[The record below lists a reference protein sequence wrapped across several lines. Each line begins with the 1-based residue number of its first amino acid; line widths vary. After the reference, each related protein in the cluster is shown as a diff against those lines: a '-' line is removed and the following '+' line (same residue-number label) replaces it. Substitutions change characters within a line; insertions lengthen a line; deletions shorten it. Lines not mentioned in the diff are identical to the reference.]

1 MKMQAK
7 NNNTAQG
14 GQAIKSGKPAANGA
28 KNGAKQ
34 SEKTVPKGWAR
45 NAVKSGVKQGT
56 KAAKPTAKSGVKSG
70 GKRADKDRIERING
84 APVYTAVYKVNHS
97 EELLEFLLR
106 KCNTSRNNVKS
117 LLVRKQVLVNG
128 RVVTQYNF
136 MLAKDDEVKLSRR
149 PVQEGAAAVQ
159 RANTSRG
166 AKTEQRSFSL
176 RDIKIIYESD
186 DLVAIDKPAGL
197 LSVESDK
204 ERECAYGYI
213 TDYLQR
219 QDKNAR
225 AFVLHRI
232 DKETSGVLLF
242 AKDVKLHSMLKMH
255 WNEQVQVREYYAVVE
270 GTIEK
275 KADTLTTY
283 LKENVNN
290 LVYATNDPTGQKAV
304 THYEVVMEN
313 GQYSLLRVR
322 IDTGRKN
329 QIRVQMKALGNPVV
343 GDDKYG
349 SGNKNPLDRLGLH
362 ADRLEFIHP
371 MTKELIVLT
380 AAMPAAFRALFQ

>member
-1 MKMQAK
+1 MQAK
-7 NNNTAQG
+7 NNGKGAG
-14 GQAIKSGKPAANGA
+14 GKPSAGTVQRP
-28 KNGAKQ
+28 KNGV
-34 SEKTVPKGWAR
+34 KTPK
-45 NAVKSGVKQGT
+45 
-56 KAAKPTAKSGVKSG
+56 
-70 GKRADKDRIERING
+70 KRAENIERVNG

-97 EELLEFLLR
+97 DELLEFLLR

-149 PVQEGAAAVQ
+149 PVKDGEAVKPT
-159 RANTSRG
+159 AKLTRG
-166 AKTEQRSFSL
+166 AKKEEKPSFSL
-176 RDIKIIYESD
+176 RDIKFIYETE
-186 DLVAIDKPAGL
+186 DLIAIDKPAGL

-204 ERECAYGYI
+204 ERACAYGYV
-213 TDYLQR
+213 TDYLQK
-219 QDKNAR
+219 QNKNAR

-242 AKDVKLHSMLKMH
+242 AKDIKLHSMLKMH
-255 WNEQVQVREYYAVVE
+255 WNEQVQTREYYAVVE
-270 GTIEK
+270 GVLEK
-275 KADTLTTY
+275 KSDTLTTY

-304 THYEVVMEN
+304 THYEVLKEN
-313 GQYSLLRVR
+313 GQYSLLRVK

-362 ADRLEFIHP
+362 ASKLEFIHP
-371 MTKELIVLT
+371 VTKELITLT
-380 AAMPAAFRALFQ
+380 AGVPAAFRVLFN